1 MREAERG
8 IVATLAVTRVGTLF
22 SGVLEAPQ
30 IDDADTLIC
39 RDGMIAAIGTAA
51 ELTAEIAGADQVLD
65 VDGATVAPGLIDSH
79 GHPTLGDYT
88 PRQKAVDFLDSYVHG
103 GVTRMISAGEVHVP
117 GRPRDREGVK
127 ALAVTARAVFENIR
141 PGGMRVHGG
150 NVLLEP
156 TLTEE
161 DFRHLVRCG
170 VWLAKFGFGAYAD
183 PLDAVDQIRI
193 AKSCGLL
200 VMCHAGGVSAAGS
213 AALRAAEII
222 KLGPHVCGHAN
233 GGPTAMPDTD
243 VDRLLYDTEM
253 ALQVVQAGNL
263 RSALRLVRRAEAAA
277 VLHRVVV
284 GSDTPSG
291 FGVMPLAVLKTVVEL
306 SALAPLEPAVSWA
319 LATGNVAQVWGLPTG
334 RVRVGAAG
342 DLVVLD
348 APLGGIASDAAE
360 AMRNGDMPGIT
371 AIVTDATVR
380 ALTSR
385 NTPKARRVATLATGG
400 H

>member
-1 MREAERG
+1 MS
-8 IVATLAVTRVGTLF
+8 TLAVTRIGTLF
-22 SGVLEAPQ
+22 SGIMEKPL
-30 IDDADTLIC
+30 ISGADTVLC
-39 RDGMIAAIGTAA
+39 RDGAIAAIGSAADLAA
-51 ELTAEIAGADQVLD
+51 EITNADQVLD

-79 GHPTLGDYT
+79 GHVTIGDYT
-88 PRQKAVDFLDSYVHG
+88 PRQKAVDFLESYVHG

-117 GRPRDREGVK
+117 GRARDREAVK
-127 ALAVTARAVFENIR
+127 ALAVTARTVFENIR
-141 PGGMRVHGG
+141 PGGMRVHAG

-170 VWLAKFGFGAYAD
+170 VWLAKFGFGAYPD
-183 PLDAVDQIRI
+183 PLDAVEQIRL

-213 AALRAAEII
+213 AALRAAEIMA
-222 KLGPHVCGHAN
+222 LDPHVCGHAN
-233 GGPTAMPDTD
+233 GGPTAMPDAD
-243 VDRLLYDTEM
+243 VDRLLYDTRM
-253 ALQVVQAGNL
+253 VLQVVQAGNL
-263 RSALRLVRRAEAAA
+263 RSGLRLVRRAEATGA
-277 VLHRVVV
+277 LHRVVV

-319 LATGNVAQVWGLPTG
+319 LATGNVARAWGLSAG
-334 RVRVGAAG
+334 RVQSGADA

-348 APLGGIASDAAE
+348 APLGGVATDAAG
-360 AMRNGDMPGIT
+360 AMRNGDVPGIS
-371 AIVTDATVR
+371 AVVTDAEVR

-385 NTPKARRVATLATGG
+385 NTPKARRQATLVARRPVT